1 MGLFNN
7 KAKIREFDDSAKRL
21 MDVFMAANSPDHP
34 SFDELNEAAYLKK
47 FLENSKEWRD
57 LAGRERLYNYA
68 SLFSTIHWR
77 TYVKVSTNL
86 IARNHSELFS
96 KINEYGFIELDY
108 LYTDL
113 HYLALGV
120 KQFGVKQ
127 VEYDECAI
135 FVLMLKNL
143 LITLIEDRSKKSEEP
158 GFILF
163 RNDSGVRKCSV
174 EKLISSLEPTLNI
187 RVL

>member
-1 MGLFNN
+1 
-7 KAKIREFDDSAKRL
+7 
-21 MDVFMAANSPDHP
+21 
-34 SFDELNEAAYLKK
+34 
-47 FLENSKEWRD
+47 
-57 LAGRERLYNYA
+57 
-68 SLFSTIHWR
+68 
-77 TYVKVSTNL
+77 
-86 IARNHSELFS
+86 
-96 KINEYGFIELDY
+96 LDY

-127 VEYDECAI
+127 VEYDECAS